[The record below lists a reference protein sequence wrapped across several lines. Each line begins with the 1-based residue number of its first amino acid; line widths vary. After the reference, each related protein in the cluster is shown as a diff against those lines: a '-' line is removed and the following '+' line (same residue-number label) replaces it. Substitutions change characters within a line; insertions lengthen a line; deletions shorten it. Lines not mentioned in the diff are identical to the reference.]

1 MSPGRAELGHT
12 AWLGCGT
19 APPGGCRQNASGAAQ
34 SSAPTAP
41 SPCRPSAPIQAMPT
55 PPWVPTWK
63 MARPGLG
70 GGRRG
75 VMARLFSLDSHSWM
89 VTILRA
95 GGGRWRCVRRAF
107 FRWWKSPSVSV
118 YLGGTTSHGAAPQ
131 PTASP
136 RQGPQPSPPPLLLGL
151 LALLIQCGLV
161 EGDAACAG
169 GAGGQE
175 PLALCIAVTGGRQA
189 LGVLHF
195 DSDIYGEERE
205 GSANSPPMAA
215 QLRLHELTAPLLAG
229 GWDSQ

>member
-1 MSPGRAELGHT
+1 MARLRHGPPRGLQAERIRGCTELCARSPIPV
-12 AWLGCGT
+12 
-19 APPGGCRQNASGAAQ
+19 PPF
-34 SSAPTAP
+34 
-41 SPCRPSAPIQAMPT
+41 SP
-55 PPWVPTWK
+55 PPHYAHPPVPTWK

-95 GGGRWRCVRRAF
+95 GGGRCRCVRRAF

-118 YLGGTTSHGAAPQ
+118 YLRGTAGQGAAPQ
-131 PTASP
+131 PAAP
-136 RQGPQPSPPPLLLGL
+136 PPDPQPSPPPLLLGL
-151 LALLIQCGLV
+151 LALLIQRSLV
-161 EGDAACAG
+161 EGDAARAG

-175 PLALCIAVTGGRQA
+175 PLALCIAVAGGRQA

-205 GSANSPPMAA
+205 GSANSPPRGGTA
-215 QLRLHELTAPLLAG
+215 HELTTPLHG
-229 GWDSQ
+229 GCWDRGRRTHRAHQHQE